1 MPLNKSWHDYNES
14 LIERGRVLMDVGF
27 LKSSNKEIVKMN
39 KGKVGAPFEYSNSYI
54 HFLAF
59 IKIGFKIAYRTV
71 QGIVRGLS
79 DYIRIEEMHFTHI
92 RRRIQNIKPSVENLG
107 FEEEHN
113 DDDNNSD
120 KPLTLI
126 VDASG
131 LTISKKGDYIEEK
144 WILEKKEFVKLHIAV
159 DEKSKKVVSFRITKG
174 DVHDSKKFCPLVK
187 EAAQSYN
194 IDMVYADKAHDN
206 RRSFNLLDDLNIEPA
221 INIRKN
227 ASIKTKGCPLRRDEV
242 LLIKKL
248 GYEGWR
254 QLKDTGKRWIAE
266 IVFSSIKRVLG
277 EDLLSKKFKAQK
289 VEAGLKVML
298 YNRFVTL

>member
-14 LIERGRVLMDVGF
+14 LIERGRILIDIGF
-27 LKSSNKEIVKMN
+27 LKSWNKEIKRMN
-39 KGKVGAPFEYSNSYI
+39 QGKVGAPFEYSHSYI

-92 RRRIQNIKPSVENLG
+92 RRRVLKIKPSSVENRG
-107 FEEEHN
+107 FEEK
-113 DDDNNSD
+113 DD
-120 KPLTLI
+120 KPMTLI
-126 VDASG
+126 VDVSG

-144 WILEKKEFVKLHIAV
+144 WIREKKEFIKLHISV
-159 DEKSKKVVSFRITKG
+159 DEESKKIVSFRITKG
-174 DVHDSKKFCPLVK
+174 NVHDTKKFGQLVK
-187 EAAQSYN
+187 ESAKKYD
-194 IDMVYADKAHDN
+194 IDKVYGDKAYDN
-206 RRSFNLLDDLNIEPA
+206 RKNFNILDDINAEPA
-221 INIRKN
+221 ISIRKN
-227 ASIKTKGCPLRRDEV
+227 ASTRSKGCPLRRDEV

-248 GYEGWR
+248 GYDGWK
-254 QLKDTGKRWIAE
+254 QLKDTGKRWITE
-266 IVFSSIKRVLG
+266 IVFSSLKRVLG

-298 YNRFVTL
+298 YNKFISL